1 MKIVEIETGKKV
13 NMEEEDLYIQDNEV
27 YKIRLIDGYEYNE
40 YGEEERIY
48 GWDSIN
54 VALQYRIES
63 DVRSREE
70 IEEEMEI
77 LQKSIEENQWD
88 DYFSTQECAK
98 LEALE
103 WVLKGLYN

>member
-1 MKIVEIETGKKV
+1 MKLIEIETGKVIDMVKEGIYMQG
-13 NMEEEDLYIQDNEV
+13 NKIYAIWGGYDGMDREDVTD
-27 YKIRLIDGYEYNE
+27 K
-40 YGEEERIY
+40 
-48 GWDSIN
+48 
-54 VALQYRIES
+54 YRIES

-103 WVLKGLYN
+103 WVLKG